1 MTELDI
7 SKTFCPVLTIHKA
20 AYSKIKRFL
29 KPLVTKSRHSDA
41 FVLVLHGSCHYTFE
55 NHSFTANAGDIIYLA
70 KGEAYEMNVTDDSYD
85 VIFCDFCFD
94 GTQKRKSIV
103 ATLASPIFGEKE
115 FSKLYRILKEDN
127 KVPAMAQIYKIYSLF
142 IPEQATQK
150 TVPKEVLKLKARI
163 EESFTNPDF
172 GLFGNE
178 QYAIS
183 EVYLRRLFV
192 KNYGLQPVK
201 YLTALRIN
209 RAKELL
215 SFSTLSVEECANESG
230 FASSQYFC
238 RVFKNMVGITPAEY
252 RKQNHSSI

>member
-7 SKTFCPVLTIHKA
+7 SKTICPVLAIHKA
-20 AYSKIKRFL
+20 AYSKMKRFL
-29 KPLVTKSRHSDA
+29 KPLIIKSRHSDA
-41 FVLVLHGSCHYTFE
+41 FVFVIHGSCRYTFE

-70 KGEAYEMNVTDDSYD
+70 KGEAYEMNVIDDCYD
-85 VIFCDFCFD
+85 VIFCDFDF
-94 GTQKRKSIV
+94 GGVQKRKSIV
-103 ATLASPIFGEKE
+103 GTLPSPIFGEKE
-115 FSKLYRILKEDN
+115 FSKLYRFLNDDN
-127 KVPAMAQIYKIYSLF
+127 TVSAMAQIYKIYSLF
-142 IPEQATQK
+142 IPEQSTRKA
-150 TVPKEVLKLKARI
+150 VPKEVLKLKERI
-163 EESFTNPDF
+163 EEGFTNSDF
-172 GLFGNE
+172 GLFDNE
-178 QYAIS
+178 EYSIS

-192 KNYGLQPVK
+192 KHYGLQPVK